1 MAFKII
7 SFDSDGIGAVGSA
20 LLLHRLDP
28 KGDLVRSA
36 DMFAGNAFGAV
47 TALAL
52 ASGVNLGELIDAFRK
67 NAQGYFAL
75 PATSTRYD
83 QSAIASSLA
92 KLFGA
97 SRLSELPLSGPK
109 VMINVDRLEDPVADT
124 WATHSIGNGRRE
136 RFADMLLSDLA
147 VSACS
152 ADGFFEPYC
161 LQPMDHPARGKF
173 RSAETSETNPAA
185 DAMAYAEEHFGVD
198 QSDIHVVS
206 IGRFADDQLPKA
218 KVLASEG
225 DREIR
230 KWAWPFSR
238 ISRSL
243 RGTGGLSNVDSNC
256 RISALGDRYHRF
268 EYRCELP
275 IEFDSWQSIDA
286 LVDQVDQQCVNSAWT
301 THASILHA
309 SWKGDDD
316 FALIAKTAPFHQ
328 NQR

>member
-28 KGDLVRSA
+28 KGDMVRSA

-52 ASGVNLGELIDAFRK
+52 SSGVNLGELIDAFRK
-67 NAQGYFAL
+67 NAQGYFAV
-75 PATSTRYD
+75 PASVTRYD
-83 QSAIASSLA
+83 QSAMASSLA
-92 KLFGA
+92 RLFGA
-97 SRLSELPLSGPK
+97 ARLSELPLSGPK
-109 VMINVDRLEDPVADT
+109 VMINVDRLEDPVADA
-124 WATHSIGNGRRE
+124 WATYSIGNGRRE

-147 VSACS
+147 IAACS
-152 ADGFFEPYC
+152 ADGFFEPHC

-173 RSAETSETNPAA
+173 RSAETSEINPAA
-185 DAMAYAEEHFGVD
+185 DAMTYAEEHFGVD
-198 QSDIHVVS
+198 QADIHLIS
-206 IGRFADDQLPKA
+206 IGRSGGDQFPKA
-218 KVLASEG
+218 KVLATEG
-225 DREIR
+225 VREIR
-230 KWAWPFSR
+230 TWAWPFSR

-243 RGTGGLSNVDSNC
+243 RGKGGLSKVDSNC
-256 RISALGDRYHRF
+256 RISALGDRYQRL

-286 LVDQVDQQCVNSAWT
+286 LLDRVEQQCANLAWT
-301 THASILHA
+301 AHASKLRE

-316 FALIAKTAPFHQ
+316 FALMAKTTPLHQ
-328 NQR
+328 KQR